1 MQMINPTMLKLV
13 KVYLGLGLYLI
24 PIVAGGK
31 TPAGPWAGDDW
42 PYERLMDYL
51 AAHPDANIAVR
62 TGSWSERLVVVDVD
76 AHDIDGRKTMRT
88 YEDENGDLPKTLSVR
103 TPTGGAHLYYRIPEG
118 KPVPGNSVGGLPGV
132 DVRGEGGYAVAPPS
146 SISGIGSY
154 RFLRGRGPG
163 EVDIAE
169 ADEDVMRLLGKL
181 SHPKSQSHNQ
191 EDSFRV
197 AKEGERNQRLY
208 AYACHVRARGGNSDD
223 VAVHAAMFN
232 AVLCS
237 PPLDSREVTS
247 VIRSACFHEPG
258 EDLLAATAG
267 LPELSSPSMGKEE
280 AHHVG

>member
-1 MQMINPTMLKLV
+1 MAMTSLSMPELV

-24 PIVAGGK
+24 PIMAGGK

-42 PYERLMDYL
+42 PYDRLMDYL
-51 AAHPDANIAVR
+51 AVHPDANIAVR
-62 TGSWSERLVVVDVD
+62 TGSWSDRVIVVDVD
-76 AHDIDGRKTMRT
+76 AHGVDGRKTMRA
-88 YEDENGDLPKTLSVR
+88 YEEENGELPQTLSVR

-154 RFLRGRGPG
+154 RFLRGREPG

-169 ADEDVMRLLGKL
+169 ADEDVMKLLVKL
-181 SHPKSQSHNQ
+181 SHPKSPSLDQSS
-191 EDSFRV
+191 SFKL

-208 AYACHVRARGGNSDD
+208 AYACHVRARGGNGDD

-247 VIRSACFHEPG
+247 VIRSACSHEPG

-267 LPELSSPSMGKEE
+267 LPELGSPRMGEE
-280 AHHVG
+280 EVHHVS